1 MASIVEPDS
10 KVILEL
16 FNQFDIPHSGGNI
29 SVQAYYFTHIF
40 MAFDGFPSSY
50 SSDARPFH
58 ERPVVLEKLPK
69 FKGIDDRNFGD
80 DGKYREVRIKDNGE
94 ELVNMSGEMQCR
106 TPYDN
111 GGVRLVDGTFDPS
124 LLLPGGT
131 IDGGVYGR
139 RSMLTGLQ
147 RANSLL
153 KEQYPG
159 SELVLVDG
167 FRSVKRQA
175 LGFAMILNQVLK
187 GDMNPSISNLYEL
200 GLKADGVFS
209 SVRADREHPMAREFM
224 DDMSTSREIQGIAK
238 AVGKSVE
245 DVVLELL
252 DMAANVRYA
261 EKSKAFPSTPT
272 TPLNMD
278 VPLNFSNNAHAGG
291 GAVDAFLFMNGRL
304 ANAQIP
310 YDYVGVKGINFG
322 DIGVQGAMDY
332 MENPANYDEYRGQVR
347 VNVQLQDHLRRQ
359 LEVGNDV
366 TVDQLV
372 GMITWD
378 LWTTWRDYQRIF
390 FHTAV
395 AVGATMFSDTEANRV
410 DNWGGEDWHIELPP
424 LDKNGRPLPGGNPG
438 RSLQTMGIK
447 DAVAT
452 WGGVGAHEQL
462 RKKGLLEY

>member
-1 MASIVEPDS
+1 
-10 KVILEL
+10 
-16 FNQFDIPHSGGNI
+16 
-29 SVQAYYFTHIF
+29 
-40 MAFDGFPSSY
+40 MAFDGFPSAY
-50 SSDARPFH
+50 SNDVRPFH

-80 DGKYREVRIKDNGE
+80 DGKYREVRINENGE
-94 ELVNMSGEMQCR
+94 ELVDMSGELQCR

-111 GGVRLVDGTFDPS
+111 GGVRLVDGTLDSS

-131 IDGGVYGR
+131 TDGGVYGR

-147 RANSLL
+147 RGNSLL

-175 LGFAMILNQVLK
+175 LGFSMILNQVLK
-187 GDMNPSISNLYEL
+187 GNVTPTTAELYEL

-209 SVRADREHPMAREFM
+209 SVRADRENPMAREFI
-224 DDMSTSREIQGIAK
+224 DDMSISSEIQDIAK

-310 YDYVGVKGINFG
+310 YDYVGVKGVNPG

-332 MENPANYDEYRGQVR
+332 MEDPKNYDEYRGQVR
-347 VNVQLQDHLRRQ
+347 INKQLQDHLRRQ
-359 LEVGNDV
+359 LMVGNDV
-366 TVDQLV
+366 TVEQLV
-372 GMITWD
+372 NRVTLDW
-378 LWTTWRDYQRIF
+378 WNSCRDYQRIF

-395 AVGATMFSDTEANRV
+395 AVGATMFSDTQANRE
-410 DNWGGEDWHIELPP
+410 DNWGGENWHIELPP
-424 LDKNGRPLPGGNPG
+424 LDKNGRPLKGGNPG

-447 DAVAT
+447 RAVAT